1 MKLKHRKHRWRHV
14 EHHTHHKQ
22 RKELDNDTYLH
33 ISVME
38 INLGKHTFKYGTFV
52 FIIKLYTGD
61 SFVLQSVIF
70 SFDVLCSNL
79 AETILER
86 LKQLPL
92 SLQAVC
98 VFYYSVP
105 GPSLYLCLTN
115 CFVFA
120 QNNNL
125 SGPVIKVV
133 TCK

>member
-1 MKLKHRKHRWRHV
+1 
-14 EHHTHHKQ
+14 
-22 RKELDNDTYLH
+22 
-33 ISVME
+33 ME

-70 SFDVLCSNL
+70 SLDDLCSNL
-79 AETILER
+79 AETILEC

-98 VFYYSVP
+98 VTYYSVP
-105 GPSLYLCLTN
+105 GPGLYLCLTN

-125 SGPVIKVV
+125 SGPIFKVV
-133 TCK
+133 VC